1 MTTPRKQLC
10 TVFLSTVLALA
21 SLAALSGC
29 AELGLAGSSDQG
41 AAASSDPF
49 ASSSSA
55 SATAEQPYRAN
66 EFSDLLLPSE
76 LSWDREKS
84 MLVRTDSFAGG
95 VLQYTGRVD
104 IASLSDF
111 FSNNMPKNGWKL
123 AGSAKY
129 KNILLAF
136 IKPNKTCTILLSEDK
151 LLMRTEVSIYVA
163 EDIAAGR
170 AGGGKQA
177 NPFGSGM

>member
-1 MTTPRKQLC
+1 MTISCKPFR
-10 TVFLSTVLALA
+10 TVFLSTIFALT
-21 SLAALSGC
+21 SLVVLSGC
-29 AELGLAGSSDQG
+29 AELGLGGSSDPG
-41 AAASSDPF
+41 LAPDPF
-49 ASSSSA
+49 SSSSMD
-55 SATAEQPYRAN
+55 TPPYRAN

-95 VLQYTGRVD
+95 VLQYSGRVD

-111 FSNNMPKNGWKL
+111 FTNNMPKNGWKL

-136 IKPNKTCTILLSEDK
+136 VKPNKTCTILLSEDK
-151 LLMRTEVSIYVA
+151 LLMKTNVSIYVA
-163 EDIAAGR
+163 EDTTAGKSG
-170 AGGGKQA
+170 AMQQS

>member
-1 MTTPRKQLC
+1 MTMPRKPFR
-10 TVFLSTVLALA
+10 TVFLSTVLALT
-21 SLAALSGC
+21 SLVALSGC
-29 AELGLAGSSDQG
+29 AELGLGGGSSDKG
-41 AAASSDPF
+41 ASADPF
-49 ASSSSA
+49 AASTSSLDSP
-55 SATAEQPYRAN
+55 PYRAN

-136 IKPNKTCTILLSEDK
+136 IKQNKTCTILLSEDK
-151 LLMRTEVSIYVA
+151 LLMRTEVTIYVA
-163 EDIAAGR
+163 EDIAAAR
-170 AGGGKQA
+170 AGSGKQA

>member
-1 MTTPRKQLC
+1 MTMLRKPFH
-10 TVFLSTVLALA
+10 TVLLATVLALT
-21 SLAALSGC
+21 SLVALSGC
-29 AELGLAGSSDQG
+29 AELGLGGGSSDKG
-41 AAASSDPF
+41 ASSSDPF
-49 ASSSSA
+49 ASSTSSMD
-55 SATAEQPYRAN
+55 SPPYRAN
-66 EFSDLLLPSE
+66 EFTDLLLPSE

-95 VLQYTGRVD
+95 VLHYTGRVD

-111 FSNNMPKNGWKL
+111 FTNNMGKNGWKL

-136 IKPNKTCTILLSEDK
+136 VKPNKTCTILLSEDK
-151 LLMRTEVSIYVA
+151 LLMRTEVTIYVA

-170 AGGGKQA
+170 ASSGKQA
-177 NPFGSGM
+177 NPFGPGM

>member
-1 MTTPRKQLC
+1 MTTPRKPFR
-10 TVFLSTVLALA
+10 TVFLSTVLAIT
-21 SLAALSGC
+21 SLITLSGC
-29 AELGLAGSSDQG
+29 AELGIGGGNDQG
-41 AAASSDPF
+41 HSPDPF
-49 ASSSSA
+49 ASSTSS
-55 SATAEQPYRAN
+55 SMDSPPYRAN
-66 EFSDLLLPSE
+66 EFSDLLIPNE

-84 MLVRTDSFAGG
+84 MVVRTDSFVGG
-95 VLQYTGRVD
+95 VLQYSGRVD

-111 FSNNMPKNGWKL
+111 FTNNMGKNGWKL

-136 IKPNKTCTILLSEDK
+136 IKPNKSCTILLSEDK
-151 LLMRTEVSIYVA
+151 LLMRTEIAIYVA

-170 AGGGKQA
+170 ASAGGAKQA

>member
-1 MTTPRKQLC
+1 MTMPCKPFR
-10 TVFLSTVLALA
+10 TVFLSSILAFIALIV
-21 SLAALSGC
+21 LSGC
-29 AELGLAGSSDQG
+29 AELGLGGSSDPG
-41 AAASSDPF
+41 LAPDPF
-49 ASSSSA
+49 ASSSMD
-55 SATAEQPYRAN
+55 TPPYRAN

-95 VLQYTGRVD
+95 VLQYYGRVD

-111 FSNNMPKNGWKL
+111 FTNNMPKNGWKL

-136 IKPNKTCTILLSEDK
+136 VKPNKTCTILLSEDK
-151 LLMRTEVSIYVA
+151 LLMRTNVTIYVA
-163 EDIAAGR
+163 EDTSQ
-170 AGGGKQA
+170 GKSGTMQHS